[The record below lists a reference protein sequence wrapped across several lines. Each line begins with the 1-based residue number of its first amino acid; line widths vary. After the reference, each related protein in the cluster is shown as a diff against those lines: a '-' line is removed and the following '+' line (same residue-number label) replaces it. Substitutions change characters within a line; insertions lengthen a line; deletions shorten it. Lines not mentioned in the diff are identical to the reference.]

1 MLHRSSIAAMALAA
15 ALGAT
20 IASAQAWDDARYPD
34 LKGEWV
40 RGYPGLA
47 RFDPAKGLGPRQEA
61 PLTAEYQALYQAN
74 LAEQAKGGQGIDPT
88 YRCLSPACRGSCTC
102 IRQWKS
108 S

>member
-1 MLHRSSIAAMALAA
+1 MLHRSSIAAMVLAA

-74 LAEQAKGGQGIDPT
+74 LAEQAQGGKASTQRIAVF
-88 YRCLSPACRGSCTC
+88 RPACRGSCTC